1 MVMFVGVRPAA
12 RQSRRLLVM
21 VNTKER
27 VVAQTDSLD
36 ITAEPHPSGVLV
48 LRVHDA
54 IDAMNSDDFAEHLG
68 TKIPADVPHVVIDLG
83 GLTTLTAAGVRV
95 LIEHTKL
102 RSLRTVAS
110 TPHVRNILELTSAPG
125 ELTVYDSVTAAIAAC
140 HASPDLA
147 ELRQEIYGLR
157 AALRTRPMI
166 ARALGL
172 IQGRYRMSDDK
183 AFTLLRESAQR
194 HNLKLHALASALL
207 AAPPPRSPE
216 EWFPGRVRRPAPPLS
231 FQPYDRQHN
240 RTAVLATFLEKAIDL
255 MDTTSGDLQ
264 LVDAP
269 NGVLRLEQHRGL
281 PPEFVDFFATVSDSS
296 TPCGVALQRKARV
309 VVLDVATDPIFAG
322 TSSRKMVLDVGIRSV
337 QSTPLL
343 TPDGRCVGM
352 ISTHDSR
359 IGKTPTATQTAQL
372 DGEANELASWLDW
385 HQRTIVLDALEY
397 VHQRADR

>member
-1 MVMFVGVRPAA
+1 VK
-12 RQSRRLLVM
+12 
-21 VNTKER
+21 TKER
-27 VVAQTDSLD
+27 VVAQPDSLD
-36 ITAEPHPSGVLV
+36 ITAEPHPNGVLV

-54 IDAMNSDDFAEHLG
+54 IDAMNSADFAEHLG
-68 TKIPADVPHVVIDLG
+68 AKIPAEVAHVVVDLD

-95 LIEHTKL
+95 LIAHTKL

-110 TPHVRNILELTSAPG
+110 TPHVRKILELTSAPG
-125 ELTVYDSVTAAIAAC
+125 ELAMYDSVTAAIAAC

-172 IQGRYRMSDDK
+172 IQGRYRMSDADK

-194 HNLKLHALASALL
+194 HNLKLHTLASALL
-207 AAPPPRSPE
+207 TAPPPRSPG

-231 FQPYDRQHN
+231 FQPHDKQHN

-255 MDTTSGDLQ
+255 MDTTTGDLQ

-281 PPEFVDFFATVSDSS
+281 PPEFIDFFATVNDSS
-296 TPCGVALQRKARV
+296 TSCGVALRRKTRV
-309 VVLDVATDPIFAG
+309 VVPDVATDPIFAG
-322 TSSRKMVLDVGIRSV
+322 TTSRKMVLDVGIRSV

-359 IGKTPTATQTAQL
+359 IGKTPTARQTAQL
-372 DGEANELASWLDW
+372 DCESNELANWLDW

-397 VHQRADR
+397 IHQHADR

>member
-1 MVMFVGVRPAA
+1 VKA
-12 RQSRRLLVM
+12 
-21 VNTKER
+21 KER
-27 VVAQTDSLD
+27 VVARTDSLD
-36 ITAEPHPSGVLV
+36 ITAEPHPDGVLV
-48 LRVHDA
+48 LRVH
-54 IDAMNSDDFAEHLG
+54 DAMNSDDFAEHLG
-68 TKIPADVPHVVIDLG
+68 AKIPADVPHVVVDLG

-102 RSLRTVAS
+102 RGLRIVAS
-110 TPHVRNILELTSAPG
+110 TPHVRKILELTSAPG
-125 ELTVYDSVTAAIAAC
+125 ELAVYDSVSAAIAAC
-140 HASPDLA
+140 HASPDLT

-172 IQGRYRMSDDK
+172 IQGRYRMSDADK

-194 HNLKLHALASALL
+194 HNLKLHTLAGALL

-231 FQPYDRQHN
+231 FQPYDKQHN
-240 RTAVLATFLEKAIDL
+240 RTAVLTTFLEKTIDL
-255 MDTTSGDLQ
+255 MDTTTGDLQ
-264 LVDAP
+264 LLDAP

-281 PPEFVDFFATVSDSS
+281 PPEFIDFFATVSDSS
-296 TPCGVALQRKARV
+296 TSCGVALQRKTRV
-309 VVLDVATDPIFAG
+309 VVPDVATDPIFAG
-322 TSSRKMVLDVGIRSV
+322 TTSRKMVLDVGIRSV

-352 ISTHDSR
+352 VSTHDSR
-359 IGKTPTATQTAQL
+359 IGKTPTARQTAQL
-372 DGEANELASWLDW
+372 DCEANELASWLDW

-397 VHQRADR
+397 IHQHAGQ